1 MDNRVKYSQDHRIIM
16 RFLKNYES
24 RICDVQLLNS
34 RETNS

>member
-1 MDNRVKYSQDHRIIM
+1 MDNRVKYSQDHRIM